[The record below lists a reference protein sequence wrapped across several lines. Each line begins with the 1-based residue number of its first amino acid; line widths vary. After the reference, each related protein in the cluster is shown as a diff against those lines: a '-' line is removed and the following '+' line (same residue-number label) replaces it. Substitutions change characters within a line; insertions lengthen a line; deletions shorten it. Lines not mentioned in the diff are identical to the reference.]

1 MPSKA
6 SIGARSLELIIY
18 VRQDSI
24 RFPLPESGEVSIGRG
39 PRNDVRI
46 DDSSVSRN
54 HVVLRI
60 GPSRIEVEDLGS
72 SNGTTLLRDRREDT
86 SAEETSTGVNRD
98 NQLSAR
104 KPISINVGDML
115 RVGSVLVLL
124 SQHTPSTGLDT
135 LRRHETIKPPSLAP
149 ATFGPAVLLD
159 QEMQRLYALA
169 TRAAQSD
176 IPILVLGETG
186 VGKEVLA
193 ETIHQRSKR
202 QGGPFLR
209 LNCAA
214 LSESLLESE
223 LFGHEK
229 GAYTGAAGARAGLLE
244 STDGGTVFLDE
255 IGELSMQTQAKL
267 LRVLEERRVLRLGS
281 TKPRSIDVRFIT
293 ATNRDLDAE
302 IEHGRFRGDLF
313 YRVSGVQL
321 RIPPLRERR
330 AEIAPLAKYFLDRFC
345 ARSGIRAPVISD
357 AAIAALESYAW
368 PGNVRQLRNMMEQ
381 APFIAGDGV
390 ILPEHVVTTR
400 SVAPA
405 QTLYDLDDDNSEATD
420 LFSPPTLV
428 GSRRLVHAGREEIVA
443 ALAQCGGNQTRAAE
457 LLGVSRRTLI
467 NRMEEYGLPR
477 PKKS

>member
-1 MPSKA
+1 MPSQA
-6 SIGARSLELIIY
+6 SVALRTLELIVY
-18 VRQDSI
+18 VRQDSV
-24 RFPLPESGEVSIGRG
+24 RFPLPEAGEVSIGRG

-60 GPSRIEVEDLGS
+60 SHSKIEVEDLGS
-72 SNGTTLLRDRREDT
+72 SNGTTLLRERRED
-86 SAEETSTGVNRD
+86 SLAEETSTGVSRD
-98 NQLSAR
+98 NQLQAG
-104 KPISINVGDML
+104 KPVSMAVGDML
-115 RVGSVLVLL
+115 RVGTVLVLV
-124 SQHTPSTGLDT
+124 SRHTPSTGHDA
-135 LRRHETIKPPSLAP
+135 LRRHETVKPPSLAP
-149 ATFGPAVLLD
+149 ATFGPAVLVD
-159 QEMQRLYALA
+159 PEMQRLYALA

-229 GAYTGAAGARAGLLE
+229 GAFTGATGARVGLLE

-255 IGELSMQTQAKL
+255 IGELPLQTQAKL

-281 TKPRSIDVRFIT
+281 TKPRTIDVRFVT
-293 ATNRDLDAE
+293 ATNRDLETE
-302 IEHGRFRGDLF
+302 ISRGRFRGDLF
-313 YRVSGVQL
+313 YRISGVQL
-321 RIPPLRERR
+321 RLPPLRERR
-330 AEIAPLAKYFLDRFC
+330 SEIAPLAKFFLDRFC
-345 ARSGIRAPVISD
+345 ARSGIRAPVISEG
-357 AAIAALESYAW
+357 AIATLESSAW
-368 PGNVRQLRNMMEQ
+368 PGNVRQLRNVMEQ
-381 APFIAGDGV
+381 APLLAGDGV
-390 ILPEHVVTTR
+390 VLSEHVMTTR
-400 SVAPA
+400 SAPA
-405 QTLYDLDDDNSEATD
+405 QSLYDLDEDNSEATD

-428 GSRRLVHAGREEIVA
+428 GSRRLVHAGREQIVA
-443 ALAQCGGNQTRAAE
+443 ALTQCGGNQTRAAE
-457 LLGVSRRTLI
+457 VLGISRRTLI

>member
-1 MPSKA
+1 MPSQA
-6 SIGARSLELIIY
+6 SIGRRSLELIIY

-24 RFPLPESGEVSIGRG
+24 RFPLPESGEISIGRG
-39 PRNDVRI
+39 SRNDVRI
-46 DDSSVSRN
+46 DDSSVSRS

-60 GPSRIEVEDLGS
+60 SRSKIEAEDLGS
-72 SNGTTLLRDRREDT
+72 SNGTTLLRDRRED
-86 SAEETSTGVNRD
+86 SLAEETSTGVHRD
-98 NQLSAR
+98 SQLQPR
-104 KPISINVGDML
+104 RPVSIRVGDML

-124 SQHTPSTGLDT
+124 SEHSPSGGVETARRHDT
-135 LRRHETIKPPSLAP
+135 LKPPSLTP

-159 QEMQRLYALA
+159 KEMQRLYALA

-176 IPILVLGETG
+176 IPILILGETG

-202 QGGPFLR
+202 QGSAFLR

-229 GAYTGAAGARAGLLE
+229 GAFTGATSARAGLLE

-267 LRVLEERRVLRLGS
+267 LRVFEERRVLRLGS
-281 TKPRSIDVRFIT
+281 TRPRSIDVRFIT
-293 ATNRDLDAE
+293 ATNRDLEAE
-302 IEHGRFRGDLF
+302 VRRGRFRHDLF
-313 YRVSGVQL
+313 YRVNGVSL

-330 AEIAPLAKYFLDRFC
+330 EEIAPLAKYFLDGFC
-345 ARSGIRAPVISD
+345 ARSGIRPPVISE
-357 AAIAALESYAW
+357 AALLALEAYDW
-368 PGNVRQLRNMMEQ
+368 PGNVRQLRNVMEQ
-381 APFIAGDGV
+381 APFVAGDGV
-390 ILPEHVVTTR
+390 ILPEHIITPRVA
-400 SVAPA
+400 APA
-405 QTLYDLDDDNSEATD
+405 QSLYRIDEEHSEATD
-420 LFSPPTLV
+420 PFSPPTLV
-428 GSRRLVHAGREEIVA
+428 GSRRIRHTGREQIVA
-443 ALAQCGGNQTRAAE
+443 ALARCGGNQTRAAE